1 MDHHLAWWQ
10 NSVIYQIYPKSFQDS
25 NGDGFGDLNGII
37 ARLDYLQTLGVAAL
51 WLTPIYLSPQ
61 VDNGY
66 DVADYYAIDPA
77 YGTMADFE
85 RLVDEARRRG
95 IRIVMDMVFNH
106 TSTAHPWFLAAQN
119 PDSPYRPF
127 YTWRDGK
134 DGRLPNN
141 WHSKF
146 GGPAWQW
153 HPASGQY
160 YLHLYAVEQADLN
173 WAHPPVR
180 EELKKICRFWAEKG
194 VEGLRLDVINLVSK
208 HPDLPDDGEGDGR
221 RFYTDG
227 SLIHDYL
234 REMSREVF
242 QPLNLMTVGEMSS
255 TTLEN
260 CQRYAALDGSE
271 LSMTFNF
278 HHLKVDYP
286 GGDKWSLAAPDYIEL
301 KRLFS
306 YWQRGMHD
314 RAWNALFWCNH
325 DQPRIVSRFGDEGPL
340 RVPAAK
346 MLAMV
351 LHGMQGTPYIFQG
364 EEIGMTNPDFAS
376 IDQYR
381 DVESLNMFNERRAQ
395 GSSEAELLAV
405 LASKSRDNSRTPM
418 QWSAE
423 ANAGFTTARPWLSCA
438 RNYESINAAQAVAD
452 PDSIFHTYRQLIA
465 LRKAYPLLTFGDYED
480 LDPQHPTLWCY
491 QRGWQQ
497 QRLLVVANLSRA
509 PLSWQ
514 NDAIEA
520 DAGWRRL
527 LSNYADA
534 PLRPESGVL
543 RPFEAVWWLK
553 E

>member
-1 MDHHLAWWQ
+1 MDHNLAWWQ

-25 NGDGFGDLNGII
+25 SGNGYGDLNGII
-37 ARLDYLQTLGVAAL
+37 ARLDYLQTLGVDAL
-51 WLTPIYLSPQ
+51 WLTPVYLSPQ

-85 RLVDEARRRG
+85 RLVAEARRRSM
-95 IRIVMDMVFNH
+95 RIVMDMVFNH

-119 PDSPYRPF
+119 PASPYRPF
-127 YTWRDGK
+127 YIWRDGK
-134 DGRLPNN
+134 DGQPPNN
-141 WHSKF
+141 WRSKF
-146 GGPAWQW
+146 GGSAWQW

-180 EELKKICRFWAEKG
+180 EELKKICRFWAAKG
-194 VEGLRLDVINLVSK
+194 VEGLRLDVINLVSR
-208 HPDLPDDGEGDGR
+208 HPELPDDNEGDGR

-227 SLIHDYL
+227 PLIHDYM

-260 CQRYAALDGSE
+260 CRQYAALDGSE

-286 GGDKWSLAAPDYIEL
+286 GGDKWALAAPDYIEL
-301 KRLFS
+301 KRLFR
-306 YWQRGMHD
+306 YWQCGMHG

-351 LHGMQGTPYIFQG
+351 LHGMQGTPYIYQG
-364 EEIGMTNPDFAS
+364 EEIGMTNPGFTS

-381 DVESLNMFNERRAQ
+381 DVESLNIFNDRRAK
-395 GSSEAELLAV
+395 GYRETELLAV

-423 ANAGFTTARPWLSCA
+423 ANAGFTTGQPWLSCA
-438 RNYESINAAQAVAD
+438 QNYETINVAQAVAD
-452 PDSIFHTYRQLIA
+452 PDSVFHTYRQLIA
-465 LRKAYPLLTFGDYED
+465 LRKACPLLTFGDYED
-480 LDPQHPTLWCY
+480 LDPQHPRLWIY
-491 QRGWQQ
+491 LRRWQQ
-497 QRLLVVANLSRA
+497 QQLLVVANLSRE
-509 PLSWQ
+509 PLGWH
-514 NDAIEA
+514 NAAIEA
-520 DAGWRRL
+520 GSGWRRV
-527 LSNYADA
+527 LSNYDDA
-534 PLRPESGVL
+534 PMEPAAGVL
-543 RPFEAVWWLK
+543 RPFEAIWWLK